1 LTNDVLKRCVFVA
14 ALFPLILLL
23 VDAFT
28 GNLTANPIEYI
39 THQTGTYALALLMIT
54 LGVTPLRRLT
64 GWNSII
70 RARRMLGLFTF
81 FYATL
86 HLLTWVVLD
95 QFFAFGFMVEDIIE
109 RPFIT
114 AGMATYLLLLP
125 LAITSN
131 TKMIQRLGRRWTL
144 LHRLIYLAAG
154 IAVLH
159 FWWLVKADIREPRLW
174 AIALSVLLGVRIFW
188 FLQNRLSSRS

>member
-1 LTNDVLKRCVFVA
+1 M
-14 ALFPLILLL
+14 LLL

-188 FLQNRLSSRS
+188 FLQNRLSSQS

>member
-1 LTNDVLKRCVFVA
+1 LTNDVLKRGVFVA

-23 VDAFT
+23 VDAVT
-28 GNLTANPIEYI
+28 ANLTANPIEHI
-39 THQTGTYALALLMIT
+39 THQTGTYALVLLMTT

-70 RARRMLGLFTF
+70 RVRRMLGLFTF

-86 HLLTWVVLD
+86 HLLTWAVLD

-114 AGMATYLLLLP
+114 TGMATYLLLLP

-131 TKMIQRLGRRWTL
+131 TKMIQRLGRRWKL

-159 FWWLVKADIREPRLW
+159 FWWGVKADIREPRLW

>member
-1 LTNDVLKRCVFVA
+1 LTNDVLKRGVFVVA
-14 ALFPLILLL
+14 GFPLILLL
-23 VDAFT
+23 VNAFT

-64 GWNSII
+64 GWNSIV
-70 RARRMLGLFTF
+70 RVRRMLGLFTF

-86 HLLTWVVLD
+86 HLLAWAVLD

-131 TKMIQRLGRRWTL
+131 TKMIQRLGRRWTS

-154 IAVLH
+154 IAILH

>member
-1 LTNDVLKRCVFVA
+1 MTNDVLKRGVFVVA
-14 ALFPLILLL
+14 GFPLILLL
-23 VDAFT
+23 VNAFT

-64 GWNSII
+64 GWNSIV
-70 RARRMLGLFTF
+70 RVRRMLGLFTF

-86 HLLTWVVLD
+86 HLLAWAVLD

-131 TKMIQRLGRRWTL
+131 TKMIQRLGRRWTS

-154 IAVLH
+154 IAILH

>member
-1 LTNDVLKRCVFVA
+1 MTNDVLKRCVFVA

-28 GNLTANPIEYI
+28 GDLTANPIEYI

-95 QFFAFGFMVEDIIE
+95 QFFGLDF
-109 RPFIT
+109 
-114 AGMATYLLLLP
+114 YC
-125 LAITSN
+125 
-131 TKMIQRLGRRWTL
+131 
-144 LHRLIYLAAG
+144 
-154 IAVLH
+154 
-159 FWWLVKADIREPRLW
+159 
-174 AIALSVLLGVRIFW
+174 
-188 FLQNRLSSRS
+188 